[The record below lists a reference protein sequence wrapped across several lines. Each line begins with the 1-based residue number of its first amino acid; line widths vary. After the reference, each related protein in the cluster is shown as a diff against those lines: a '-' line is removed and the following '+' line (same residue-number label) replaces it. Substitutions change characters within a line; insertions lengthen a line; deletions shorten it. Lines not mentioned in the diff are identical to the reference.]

1 MLFLN
6 LKINEIMLEA
16 GDVGPTLKGVI
27 KWPKEPQEFLK
38 QKMNDSELTKVTKAN
53 DFKDVLTHIRR
64 RKSG

>member
-1 MLFLN
+1 
-6 LKINEIMLEA
+6 MLEA